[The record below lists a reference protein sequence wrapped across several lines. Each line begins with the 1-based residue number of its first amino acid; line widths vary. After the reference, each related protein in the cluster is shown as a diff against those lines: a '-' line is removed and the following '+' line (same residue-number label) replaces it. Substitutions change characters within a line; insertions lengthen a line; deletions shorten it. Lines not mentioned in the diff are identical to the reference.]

1 MSTTPLAAEVLSV
14 GTLTGQ
20 AQAQLKALSA
30 ALALVSTSIVA
41 DGTTSTADLSN
52 SFITNLNSMSN
63 ILAYYQNYFAV
74 LNGNATS

>member
-1 MSTTPLAAEVLSV
+1 MAAPLAAEVLGV
-14 GTLTGQ
+14 GNATAT
-20 AQAQLKALSA
+20 AQAQLRALSA
-30 ALALVSTSIVA
+30 AIALVSTSIVA

-52 SFITNLNSMSN
+52 AFITNINALSN